1 MIYGLTEK
9 DLERVDKNVVEKMI
23 LNLKSRLNLWSLPN
37 HEKENIKKE
46 IKELEELLEKGGAV
60 LSC

>member
-9 DLERVDKNVVEKMI
+9 DLERVDKNVVENMI

-37 HEKENIKKE
+37 YEKENIKKE
-46 IKELEELLEKGGAV
+46 IKELEELLEK
-60 LSC
+60 

>member
-46 IKELEELLEKGGAV
+46 IKELEELLEKGGVV

>member
-46 IKELEELLEKGGAV
+46 IKGLEELLEKGGVV